1 MPCQIIVRQCEKV
14 NDNTIQFVWS
24 TFAPHC
30 LCGETIFNRL
40 IKDINIESLYKKNST
55 EFDNKKVK
63 DFLLNWMDKN
73 DD

>member
-40 IKDINIESLYKKNST
+40 IKDINIESLYKNNSI
-55 EFDNKKVK
+55 EFDNRKVK
-63 DFLLNWMDKN
+63 TFLLDWMDKN